1 MKTTLL
7 ILILLLSVIVLNLN
21 AQKIRKDTIKGE
33 NASYYQ
39 EIKFGGI
46 TMRNIQNKDTLTN
59 MYYDDG
65 TQVPEDL
72 SLISRPKFTMEDA
85 MKIFKDT
92 FTSLELEQLKTTR
105 GVFNIFVVVDKN
117 GDTIEIEFVYS
128 MRNPVLSKI
137 TADRLFKMETKYKKL
152 LKWNVIGND
161 RKIKHLKF
169 FIPISIFESA
179 RM

>member
-1 MKTTLL
+1 MKTTL
-7 ILILLLSVIVLNLN
+7 LILLLSVIVFNLN

-46 TMRNIQNKDTLTN
+46 TMRNIQNKDTLIN

-65 TQVPEDL
+65 TQVPADL
-72 SLISRPKFTMEDA
+72 SLESKPKFTMEDA
-85 MKIFKDT
+85 MKIFKDA
-92 FTSLELEQLKTTR
+92 FTSPELEQLKTTR
-105 GVFNIFVVVDKN
+105 GAFNIFVIVDKN
-117 GDTIEIEFVYS
+117 GNIIEIEFVYS

-137 TADRLFKMETKYKKL
+137 TADRLFEMETKYKRL
-152 LKWNVIGND
+152 LKWDVIGND

-169 FIPISIFESA
+169 LLPINIFESA

>member
-7 ILILLLSVIVLNLN
+7 ILLSSVIVLNLN

-46 TMRNIQNKDTLTN
+46 TMRNIQNKDTTYL

-65 TQVPEDL
+65 TQVPEWETL
-72 SLISRPKFTMEDA
+72 ESRRKFTMEDV
-85 MKIFKDT
+85 MKIFKDA
-92 FTSLELEQLKTTR
+92 FTSPELEQLKTTK
-105 GVFNIFVVVDKN
+105 GAFNILAAVDKN
-117 GDTIEIEFVYS
+117 GNISEIEFIYS

-137 TADRLFKMETKYKKL
+137 SADKLFEIESKYKKL
-152 LKWNVIGND
+152 LKWNVVGDD

-169 FIPISIFESA
+169 LLIIDIPEAA

>member
-7 ILILLLSVIVLNLN
+7 ILLLSAIGLSLN
-21 AQKIRKDTIKGE
+21 AQKIRKDTIRGK

-46 TMRNIQNKDTLTN
+46 TMRNIQNKDTTYL

-65 TQVPEDL
+65 TQVPADL
-72 SLISRPKFTMEDA
+72 SLESKPKFTKEDV
-85 MKIFKDT
+85 MKIFKDA
-92 FTSLELEQLKTTR
+92 FTSSELEQLKSTKGIFNLFVTT
-105 GVFNIFVVVDKN
+105 DKN
-117 GDTIEIEFVYS
+117 GHTIEIEFIYP

-137 TADRLFKMETKYKKL
+137 SADKLFEMESKYKKL
-152 LKWNVIGND
+152 LKWDVIGDD

-169 FIPISIFESA
+169 LLIIDIPETA